1 MSWVRIGLA
10 VAGLLGL
17 AGCGGAPGPDLALS
31 AATAGARN
39 NAILVGRIE
48 SFHRETLLNQWVG
61 GTVKIALTPADTPPF
76 FKDLA
81 LCPGRATLSE
91 ACGWRSSGILYGP
104 TAAQPWSGV
113 NSFVLEVPAGTY
125 SLTLVEAPP
134 FLWGVKP
141 TEKKRLP
148 PILLKAGEVV
158 NLGSLKAYFAKPQ
171 VDRQFK
177 SFAKLVSTHFTVE
190 ADEAGAKAFLNASN
204 PALVGALVTRLLPV
218 PND

>member
-1 MSWVRIGLA
+1 MRWMRIDLL
-10 VAGLLGL
+10 VACGLGL
-17 AGCGGAPGPDLALS
+17 AGCAGGPAPEQALS
-31 AATAGARN
+31 VASAGAKN
-39 NAILVGRIE
+39 NAILLGRIE

-76 FKDLA
+76 FKDIT
-81 LCPGRATLSE
+81 LCPGRMTLSE

-104 TAAQPWSGV
+104 GATQPWSNV

-134 FLWGVKP
+134 FLWGVKSS
-141 TEKKRLP
+141 EKKRLP
-148 PILLKAGEVV
+148 PITLKPGEVV

-177 SFAKLVSTHFTVE
+177 SFAKLVSTHFAVE
-190 ADEAGAKAFLNASN
+190 ADEPGAKAFLATSN
-204 PALVGALVTRLLPV
+204 PALVGALTTRLLPV
-218 PND
+218 PSD